1 MSNELSERARHE
13 KLEKPARGHQN
24 FMETSSK
31 YFYLQSPGKKLLI
44 TGIIYDILCGALQ
57 FYVSISSYT
66 AGSVCSQSGLGVD
79 VVTFGNTCSF
89 MDQEFTD

>member
-1 MSNELSERARHE
+1 MRSWKNRPVGIRISWKLRRSTSTYRARE
-13 KLEKPARGHQN
+13 
-24 FMETSSK
+24 
-31 YFYLQSPGKKLLI
+31 KKLLI